1 MDEESS
7 KCIDPL
13 GRNINLINFG
23 NYDVV
28 AYTLFIPLN
37 WDSKS
42 LI

>member
-13 GRNINLINFG
+13 GKDMNLINLR

-28 AYTLFIPLN
+28 AYTSFIPLT
-37 WDSKS
+37 
-42 LI
+42 I

>member
-1 MDEESS
+1 MRGMDEESS

-13 GRNINLINFG
+13 IENINLINVG

-37 WDSKS
+37 
-42 LI
+42 